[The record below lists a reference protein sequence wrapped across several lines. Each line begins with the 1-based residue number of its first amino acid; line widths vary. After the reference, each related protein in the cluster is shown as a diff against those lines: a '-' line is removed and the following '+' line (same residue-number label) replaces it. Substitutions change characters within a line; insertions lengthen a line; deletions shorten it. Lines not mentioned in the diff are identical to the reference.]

1 MWWFVGLFVG
11 GSLTQTAENER
22 WDFGILSCVLLF
34 FRPEVTWCQHVLT
47 RKLAWLTTCIRKTTF
62 DTILCKELAFW
73 QFMAE
78 VGEAGVTGRTPG
90 CLCVLCG
97 LPAVGK
103 STLART
109 ILGTAAQ
116 HGWRACKVSYDDLI
130 PEDAFQ
136 ITLAEGNV
144 SQEESVSSSS

>member
-1 MWWFVGLFVG
+1 
-11 GSLTQTAENER
+11 
-22 WDFGILSCVLLF
+22 
-34 FRPEVTWCQHVLT
+34 
-47 RKLAWLTTCIRKTTF
+47 
-62 DTILCKELAFW
+62 
-73 QFMAE
+73 MAE

-116 HGWRACKVSYDDLI
+116 HGWRACMVSYDDLI
-130 PEDAFQ
+130 PEHAFQ
-136 ITLAEGNV
+136 IALAEDSV
-144 SQEESVSSSS
+144 RQDESVSRSS